1 VAKPSRIT
9 TRVDYAAD
17 GKQQGYLDVP
27 HSRDDSAWG
36 AVRIPITVVK
46 NGDGPTILFTGGNH
60 GDEYEGSI
68 ALMKLAGALE
78 SAEVRG
84 RVIVVPALNLPAV
97 RRGTR
102 LSPIDGRNM
111 NRVFPGRRDGTVTEM
126 IADYVTRHVLPMADV
141 VVDIHSG
148 GKTLDFVPSAVM
160 HRLADA
166 DLMARTKAALM
177 AFGAPLG
184 LVLRELDDEGML
196 DTVVEEMGKIFLS
209 SELGG
214 GGTATAGS
222 VAIAETGVGNLL
234 RHFGLIDGEI
244 VRREDRG
251 EPPTRLMH
259 TPAGDCFTVAED
271 AGILEILVDLGGM
284 VRAGDPIGRVHF
296 FESVHRPPR
305 LYRAARD
312 GMLICR
318 HAPGLIQP
326 GDCLALLAA
335 DYPAE

>member
-148 GKTLDFVPSAVM
+148 GKTLDFVPSAV
-160 HRLADA
+160 
-166 DLMARTKAALM
+166 
-177 AFGAPLG
+177 
-184 LVLRELDDEGML
+184 
-196 DTVVEEMGKIFLS
+196 EMGKIFLS

-284 VRAGDPIGRVHF
+284 VSAGDPIGRVHF